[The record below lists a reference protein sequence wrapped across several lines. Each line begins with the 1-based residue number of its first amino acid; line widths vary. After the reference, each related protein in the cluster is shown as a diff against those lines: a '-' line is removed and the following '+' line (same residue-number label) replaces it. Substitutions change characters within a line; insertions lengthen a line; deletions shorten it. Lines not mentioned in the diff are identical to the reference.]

1 MLNSIVEKRVQV
13 SSGVYELELQTTEK
27 EFFGAYDEVDKE
39 AAFDLIKRYL
49 VFKQDGGR
57 PKDIEIS
64 NDKEKKEVTI
74 TTTLKYLKNEFINP
88 K

>member
-1 MLNSIVEKRVQV
+1 MLNSIIEKREQI
-13 SSGVYELELQTTEK
+13 GNGLYDLELQTSEK
-27 EFFGAYDEVDKE
+27 EFYAAYDDVDKD

-57 PKDIEIS
+57 PKDIEIV
-64 NDKEKKEVTI
+64 NDRDKKIITV
-74 TTTLKYLKNEFINP
+74 TTTLRYLKNEYINP